1 MSRRRST
8 TKTAALT
15 LFQSTGRDFVC
26 SFIAFLVL
34 FALMAPESSNLQSLW
49 AFTAV
54 ASAPSIDFPFAAL
67 PTAPFESGGYHFSD
81 FVQTIQIEQAA
92 TGPSQLTMIVAA
104 IVFSA
109 MVAFNLAFFRHLRR
123 VHASSRRGAWR
134 GS

>member
-1 MSRRRST
+1 MSRRSPRS
-8 TKTAALT
+8 KKAAFA

-26 SFIAFLVL
+26 SFIVFVVL
-34 FALMAPESSNLQSLW
+34 FAVMAPENSNLQSLSV
-49 AFTAV
+49 FSAV
-54 ASAPSIDFPFAAL
+54 ASGPAMDFPFAAL
-67 PTAPFESGGYHFSD
+67 STAPFEAGGYHFSD
-81 FVQTIQIEQAA
+81 FANTIRIEQAA
-92 TGPSQLTMIVAA
+92 AAPSQMTMIVAA

>member
-1 MSRRRST
+1 MGRRKSAS
-8 TKTAALT
+8 KNAALA

-26 SFIAFLVL
+26 SFIVFLVL
-34 FALMAPESSNLQSLW
+34 FALMAPESSNLQSLS

-54 ASAPSIDFPFAAL
+54 ASAPAIEFPFASL

-81 FVQTIQIEQAA
+81 FVKTVQIEQAS
-92 TGPSQLTMIVAA
+92 TSPSQLTMIVAA

-123 VHASSRRGAWR
+123 VHASSRRGAW
-134 GS
+134 